1 MAECDI
7 LDPSVIIKYLNGPLS
22 KGGRKNPNGGT
33 RRPYTIDREVCCW
46 ETPSQ
51 TYDDFVTGLTQT
63 YNEMCL
69 RDQTWSS
76 YVTKLFKSC
85 LSGSSSGGTM
95 SFTVQGDNG
104 TPFTITNGDTLDFE
118 GSTGIDIG
126 VSDPKV
132 LVAIDYSGVD
142 SFIMAASN
150 GTSMTVDGASDKLVI
165 YDTDAATVKYINANQ
180 LGGIGNYWSA
190 NTLGISNSG
199 LTNENVGIG
208 TNTPNKQ
215 LTVAGEISG
224 TSHLTIDGDIIQ
236 TGTTSVFSNGVYTE
250 IGTGFANT
258 GQLTFNANHDGGVST
273 NTYTP
278 SFAGNANAG
287 MTVVKMPSGGYGG
300 LDFYVKNHGTTSGS
314 QNLSTFTKILELNQD
329 GNSSFGGNIN
339 MIDGKYIYPDDGT
352 TNTYIRGTSDDL
364 YIASDDDLFLQPDDD
379 LYVAY
384 GTTNYA
390 QFDGSVYSLT
400 IGGAATARLNL
411 GAPNQT
417 TFYVQE
423 LGEETCTGKRIWMDM
438 YSGQVDGIKLAIGEQ
453 AISEE
458 NTILRFLIGPSTVE
472 PSGEGITY
480 PNQTDL
486 IFAAAAKSS
495 TCSNEVLR
503 VAGVGKVGILNA
515 APTYTLDVT
524 GTFRSTSN
532 AIIGGSCTI
541 NSIAAAGA
549 GYTGNKILVS
559 DSGVVEYLTGAQL
572 AQDIGF
578 EGQYWTGN
586 TDGSI
591 STSGITKVKISGD
604 TEISGQLS
612 VSGTGENYMAGDL
625 NMVGANIIL
634 ENTQAIRF
642 ENTGGVEF
650 GQILMNSSNDMIFQ
664 NSRTGSDVLIRAGG
678 SGSGDTIFTT
688 NQSGTNSEIM
698 RLVGDT
704 AHVGVGTATPNKPL
718 TVEGD
723 ISGSTDLYTS
733 NVYVTSK
740 VVLLGDDDTFIQFA
754 EDAIGIT
761 AGGEQLITISES
773 GQDIVKIGDGG
784 DVDFQVRTENDNNT
798 LYVLGE
804 TDKVG
809 IGTNTP
815 NEKLTV
821 VGAISGTTNLLVDGV
836 GIGVDSPSSALHI
849 STSDNVIVKVVS
861 TDSIATIEL
870 GDNSTSNQ
878 ATLTRVANDLKICKD
893 GGNVGLPIA
902 PKTKL
907 DVQHNPTSLSND
919 TGGGESVTFGTEDG
933 TDTLTAGKLMY
944 LNSSGVWKYADA
956 SAASTSTNLLAIA
969 LGTAVSDGLLIRG
982 FFDSSSVQGV
992 FAKGAPVYVSESAG
1006 AVDFTAPSTS
1016 GDIIR
1021 IIGHATDTANVIYF
1035 NPDGTWVELT

>member
-22 KGGRKNPNGGT
+22 KGGRKNPNGGA

-85 LSGSSSGGTM
+85 LSGGTGGPSGATIYVTGGTAVVGTSTLTFTNSSGGT
-95 SFTVQGDNG
+95 FNVVNG
-104 TPFTITNGDTLDFE
+104 SVLFNDAFVSGGTLDA
-118 GSTGIDIG
+118 GTGC
-126 VSDPKV
+126 VTFRNT
-132 LVAIDYSGVD
+132 SG
-142 SFIMAASN
+142 
-150 GTSMTVDGASDKLVI
+150 GTFQVCGFDGFTS
-165 YDTDAATVKYINANQ
+165 
-180 LGGIGNYWSA
+180 YWSA

-224 TSHLTIDGDIIQ
+224 TSNLTIDGDITQ
-236 TGTTSVFSNGVYTE
+236 TGTTSVFSNGQYTE

-278 SFAGNANAG
+278 TFAGNANAG
-287 MTVVKMPSGGYGG
+287 MTVVKMPSGGHGG

-390 QFDGSVYSLT
+390 HFDGSVYSLT
-400 IGGAATARLNL
+400 IGGTATARLNL

-453 AISEE
+453 AISED
-458 NTILRFLIGPSTVE
+458 NPILRFLIGPSTVE
-472 PSGEGITY
+472 PSGEGVTY
-480 PNQTDL
+480 SNQTDL
-486 IFAAAAKSS
+486 VFAAAAKSS

-503 VAGVGKVGILNA
+503 VAGTSKVGILNA

-642 ENTGGVEF
+642 ENSGGAEF
-650 GQILMNSSNDMIFQ
+650 GQILMNSSNNMIFQ

-688 NQSGTNSEIM
+688 NQSGTNAEIM

-704 AHVGVGTATPNKPL
+704 AHVGIGTTTPNKPL

-723 ISGSTDLYTS
+723 ISGTTALYLGRSDIFISGETVTNGDLSLHSGDDIEMYAGDDVVLNVDCRVKFTELNSQSPSLEFELDGSPGVCSIQNGQENTVIAITSADTRLYFNDIGGEYIVGDGTDL
-733 NVYVTSK
+733 
-740 VVLLGDDDTFIQFA
+740 
-754 EDAIGIT
+754 
-761 AGGEQLITISES
+761 TIAS
-773 GQDIVKIGDGG
+773 G
-784 DVDFQVRTENDNNT
+784 ND
-798 LYVLGE
+798 L
-804 TDKVG
+804 
-809 IGTNTP
+809 
-815 NEKLTV
+815 KLE
-821 VGAISGTTNLLVDGV
+821 ASGGV
-836 GIGVDSPSSALHI
+836 GIGVTPTSALHI
-849 STSDNVIVKVVS
+849 STADNVIVKVVS

-870 GDNSTSNQ
+870 ADNSTSNQ
-878 ATLTRVANDLKICKD
+878 AVLTRVANDLK
-893 GGNVGLPIA
+893 
-902 PKTKL
+902 
-907 DVQHNPTSLSND
+907 
-919 TGGGESVTFGTEDG
+919 
-933 TDTLTAGKLMY
+933 
-944 LNSSGVWKYADA
+944 
-956 SAASTSTNLLAIA
+956 NL
-969 LGTAVSDGLLIRG
+969 
-982 FFDSSSVQGV
+982 
-992 FAKGAPVYVSESAG
+992 
-1006 AVDFTAPSTS
+1006 
-1016 GDIIR
+1016 
-1021 IIGHATDTANVIYF
+1021 
-1035 NPDGTWVELT
+1035 

>member
-1 MAECDI
+1 
-7 LDPSVIIKYLNGPLS
+7 
-22 KGGRKNPNGGT
+22 
-33 RRPYTIDREVCCW
+33 
-46 ETPSQ
+46 
-51 TYDDFVTGLTQT
+51 
-63 YNEMCL
+63 
-69 RDQTWSS
+69 
-76 YVTKLFKSC
+76 
-85 LSGSSSGGTM
+85 
-95 SFTVQGDNG
+95 
-104 TPFTITNGDTLDFE
+104 
-118 GSTGIDIG
+118 
-126 VSDPKV
+126 
-132 LVAIDYSGVD
+132 
-142 SFIMAASN
+142 
-150 GTSMTVDGASDKLVI
+150 
-165 YDTDAATVKYINANQ
+165 
-180 LGGIGNYWSA
+180 
-190 NTLGISNSG
+190 
-199 LTNENVGIG
+199 
-208 TNTPNKQ
+208 
-215 LTVAGEISG
+215 
-224 TSHLTIDGDIIQ
+224 
-236 TGTTSVFSNGVYTE
+236 
-250 IGTGFANT
+250 
-258 GQLTFNANHDGGVST
+258 
-273 NTYTP
+273 
-278 SFAGNANAG
+278 
-287 MTVVKMPSGGYGG
+287 MTVVKMPSGGHGG

-390 QFDGSVYSLT
+390 HFDGSVYSLT
-400 IGGAATARLNL
+400 IGGTATARLNL

-453 AISEE
+453 AISED
-458 NTILRFLIGPSTVE
+458 NPILRFLIGPSTVE
-472 PSGEGITY
+472 PSGEGVTY
-480 PNQTDL
+480 SNQTDL
-486 IFAAAAKSS
+486 VFAAAAKSS

-503 VAGVGKVGILNA
+503 VAGTSKVGILNA

-642 ENTGGVEF
+642 ENSGGAEF
-650 GQILMNSSNDMIFQ
+650 GQILMNSSNNMIFQ

-688 NQSGTNSEIM
+688 NQSGTNAEIM

-704 AHVGVGTATPNKPL
+704 AHVGIGTTTPNKPL

-723 ISGSTDLYTS
+723 ISGTTALYLGRSDIFISGETVTNGDLSLHSGDDIEMYAGDDVVLNVDCRVKFTELNSQSPSLEFELDGSPGVCSIQNGQENTVIAITSADTRLYFNDIGGEYIVGDGTDL
-733 NVYVTSK
+733 
-740 VVLLGDDDTFIQFA
+740 
-754 EDAIGIT
+754 
-761 AGGEQLITISES
+761 TIAS
-773 GQDIVKIGDGG
+773 G
-784 DVDFQVRTENDNNT
+784 ND
-798 LYVLGE
+798 L
-804 TDKVG
+804 
-809 IGTNTP
+809 
-815 NEKLTV
+815 KLE
-821 VGAISGTTNLLVDGV
+821 ASGGV
-836 GIGVDSPSSALHI
+836 GIGVTPTSALHI
-849 STSDNVIVKVVS
+849 STADNVIVKVVS

-870 GDNSTSNQ
+870 ADNSTSNQ
-878 ATLTRVANDLKICKD
+878 AVLTRVANDLKICKD

-982 FFDSSSVQGV
+982 FFDSSSVQGA
-992 FAKGAPVYVSESAG
+992 FAKGAPVYVSDSTG